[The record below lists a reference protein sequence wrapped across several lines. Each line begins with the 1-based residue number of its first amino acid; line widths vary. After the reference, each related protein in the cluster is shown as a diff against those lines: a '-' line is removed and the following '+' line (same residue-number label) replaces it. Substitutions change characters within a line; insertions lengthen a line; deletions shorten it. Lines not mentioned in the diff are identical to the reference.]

1 MDFLE
6 TWLVRFIG
14 GRSDRLADHRGR
26 YRYRYRYRYLCS
38 VDGVAALSQ
47 HPQADLAARGCE
59 VRPPCARTP
68 AGALRIVDLEA
79 QEQA

>member
-1 MDFLE
+1 MSIIYQVDGLLGE
-6 TWLVRFIG
+6 MAGPVHR
-14 GRSDRLADHRGR
+14 GRSDRLAGHRGR
-26 YRYRYRYRYLCS
+26 YRYS